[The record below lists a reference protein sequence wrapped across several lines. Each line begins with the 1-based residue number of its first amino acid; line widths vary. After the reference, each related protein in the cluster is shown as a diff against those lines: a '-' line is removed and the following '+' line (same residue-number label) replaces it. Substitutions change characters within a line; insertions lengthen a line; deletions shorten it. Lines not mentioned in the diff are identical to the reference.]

1 MPLDSVF
8 LKRSM
13 QNALAIELKKTGLDI
28 GTESPISVYY
38 DDEIIGQY
46 VADIIVAKKVILELK
61 AVKNLLEAHE
71 VQLVT

>member
-1 MPLDSVF
+1 
-8 LKRSM
+8 M